1 VSFTIKA
8 GTRVAGASYGLFAG
22 SISGEAALSGVTIR
36 DSRLLIDSGCYFG
49 VDDYSIGLLCGMG
62 SADIDVSEIVCAAA
76 GENPDSVVI
85 TVEGSDVT
93 VEFTAQ

>member
-1 VSFTIKA
+1 MSFTIKA
-8 GTRVAGASYGLFAG
+8 GTRVAGTCYGLFAG
-22 SISGEAALSGVTIR
+22 AISGEASINGVIIR

-62 SADIDVSEIVCAAA
+62 GADIDVSEIVCAAA